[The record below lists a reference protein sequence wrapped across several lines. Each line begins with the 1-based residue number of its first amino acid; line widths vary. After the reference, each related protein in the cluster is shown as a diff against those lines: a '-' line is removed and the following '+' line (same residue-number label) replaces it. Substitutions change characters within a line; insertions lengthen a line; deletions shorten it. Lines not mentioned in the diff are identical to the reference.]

1 MKDKDKLNKI
11 TASILKARSQ
21 GVSEERIAQGLK
33 KHGYTLDSYNS
44 AIKNQTKKEDKGEGF
59 FTKVHNYI
67 SPSPSIGK
75 DSPLMQDV
83 IHAQDSLTWGGTIY
97 LRAGVRA
104 LGDKMRTGEW
114 NYDKNLKKEQDI
126 IKEYEEES
134 PVSST
139 VADIAGGIG
148 GALIPVGGASRV
160 LGLGKFSTSTGVK
173 KVAKDVVG
181 GGVTGGTIAGAE
193 TASVAT
199 ARGDEDVESQ
209 TVMAT
214 GAGGV
219 LGGGLPLFSPVL
231 VGAKKIA
238 SALADNPKITN
249 QIGEGWDQFRAFFI
263 KDGKIDPN
271 VKKQIQEHEDLG
283 LADDMTTFDL
293 MDESAVRV
301 VSANLRNAEPT
312 SEVKRGAYE
321 FLRTRLANTKDQVS
335 KFIGKG
341 MNFPSRVSTDAE
353 QKLFRSQAKERSKPY
368 YKQAYFNDDGTYKT
382 IANAELDD
390 IFSRPDF
397 MEAYRVAQKQAKNS
411 VDGRTLPKF
420 PLEQR
425 YRMVDDPNSD
435 FFVDGLPR
443 SFDRDE
449 AGNLI
454 PIANDPVDWPVWAL
468 DTVKKHLDRKYKFAG
483 HPSANPS
490 LTGSV
495 GDIAQLKKKMI
506 TIVEDATDDHYKIA
520 RSKYQGQAQLEE
532 ALADGGDLFN
542 PSLNGPNAKNL
553 FKRLKT
559 DDEKTQFRVGAYNS
573 LIDVIERS
581 GDEAN
586 PRAVAD
592 LFKSKRNIQK
602 LELIVPDAE
611 ERGKLIRRLEILGE
625 RIYKDKL
632 LVKGSQTAS
641 NLAEQANAGSKA
653 LQASADLANRNVP
666 ATVRNIENFVQPQ
679 TVKAQAE
686 KGSNFAFQKGANV
699 PKAFEEGEKG
709 LLSQELKRRAND
721 PLNLLGFSTGV
732 SSGSAQQYGN

>member
-33 KHGYTLDSYNS
+33 KHGYTPASYDL

-67 SPSPSIGK
+67 SPNNQTG
-75 DSPLMQDV
+75 LMQDLT
-83 IHAQDSLTWGGTIY
+83 HAQDSLTWGGTVY

-104 LGDKMRTGEW
+104 LKDKMKTGEW

-134 PVSST
+134 PVRST

-148 GALIPVGGASRV
+148 GAVIPIGGASRA
-160 LGLGKFSTSTGVK
+160 LGLGRFSTSTGAR

-181 GGVTGGTIAGAE
+181 GGATGAVIAGGE
-193 TASVAT
+193 TAAIAT
-199 ARGDEDVESQ
+199 ARGDENLESQ
-209 TVMAT
+209 TFMAT

-231 VGAKKIA
+231 VGAKKIT
-238 SALADNPKITN
+238 SALADNPKVTN

-283 LADDMTTFDL
+283 LADDMTAFDI

-301 VSANLRNAEPT
+301 VGGNLRNADPT
-312 SEVKRGAYE
+312 SEVKRNAYE
-321 FLRTRLANTKDQVS
+321 FLRTRLANTKDQIS
-335 KFIGKG
+335 GFIGKG
-341 MNFPSRVSTDAE
+341 MKFPKRVSTDAE
-353 QKLFRSQAKERSKPY
+353 QKLFRDRAREQSKPY
-368 YKQAYFNDDGTYKT
+368 YQKAYFNEDGTYKT
-382 IANAELDD
+382 ISNAELDD
-390 IFSRPDF
+390 IMTRDDF

-420 PLEQR
+420 PLEVK
-425 YRMVDDPNSD
+425 YKMEKTNIMGEDGDFISKFSLDDRGEKILISD
-435 FFVDGLPR
+435 ETVK
-443 SFDRDE
+443 
-449 AGNLI
+449 
-454 PIANDPVDWPVWAL
+454 WPVWAL

-483 HPSANPS
+483 HPNAPPS
-490 LTGSV
+490 LTGSKA
-495 GDIAQLKKKMI
+495 DISILKKRMI
-506 TIVEDATDDHYKIA
+506 GIVEDGTDDSYKIA
-520 RSKYQGQAQLEE
+520 RKNYQGQARLEE
-532 ALADGGDLFN
+532 ALSDGGDLFKPN
-542 PSLNGPNAKNL
+542 LNGPNAKNL
-553 FKRLKT
+553 FKKLKT

-573 LIDVIERS
+573 LIDLIERS

-625 RIYKDKL
+625 RIYKDKI
-632 LVKGSQTAS
+632 LVKGSQSAA
-641 NLAEQANAGSKA
+641 NLASDANVGSRT
-653 LQASADLANRNVP
+653 LQAVGDVARRNVT
-666 ATVRNIENFVQPQ
+666 ATARNLENLVQPNII
-679 TVKAQAE
+679 KAEAE
-686 KGSNFAFQKGANV
+686 KGSRFAFNQGGQNV
-699 PKAFEEGEKG
+699 REAIEGGEG
-709 LLSQELKRRAND
+709 LLVKEAMRRKARD
-721 PLNLLGFSTGV
+721 PLNLLGFTTGL
-732 SSGSAQQYGN
+732 SSGTAQQYGN